1 MALNSV
7 RTIRMPIYAII
18 CIVVL
23 IIAATIVLSWPRT
36 DSLGTSLQPEL
47 NEPTSDR
54 FQIANAILMN
64 YEETRSNTAR
74 WNEVYWGFT
83 FTAAIFSALAGFTL
97 NVLFYM

>member
-23 IIAATIVLSWPRT
+23 IIAATIALSWPRT

-47 NEPTSDR
+47 NEPTGDR

-74 WNEVYWGFT
+74 WSGVYWGFT
-83 FTAAIFSALAGFTL
+83 FTSAIFSALAGFIL
-97 NVLFYM
+97 NI